1 MFQRNV
7 FVSRAA
13 AAVIFTHELNN
24 ISVKTNLTVNKIIPD
39 MKILREV
46 NRE

>member
-7 FVSRAA
+7 YVSRA